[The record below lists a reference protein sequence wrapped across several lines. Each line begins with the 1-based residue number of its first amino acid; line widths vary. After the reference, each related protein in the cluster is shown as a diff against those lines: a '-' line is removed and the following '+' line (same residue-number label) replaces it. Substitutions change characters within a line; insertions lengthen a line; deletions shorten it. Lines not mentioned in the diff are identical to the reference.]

1 MAYDHLAT
9 KLKKTLREKACLPMS
24 ADVRRAKHQLLL
36 TIEQM
41 ESARQQKQ
49 MLGKL
54 KTFYIAPFHHREVA
68 VKKAVMSAIA
78 ETSPRTDWADVVFQ
92 AFFRFSRKALAV
104 GFSFVLLSTAFF
116 GSFHALNPVIV
127 PLVQAAYV
135 ECSGTVFI
143 NDQLCTIQGLHKV
156 SPGDVIATKDLAEAT
171 LFYDNA
177 AVVRLNATTQ
187 ATLDPISPQQIH
199 LAEGGLWLHSPGDLG
214 RDTLK
219 VSTSVVK
226 AKIPQGS
233 AGITAKGNVTQLVT
247 ATAAVEVQIDSDRG
261 ATRLVTVA
269 PEKKLTVRGTLS
281 RSNIREGQLDR
292 ASQEWVRNNRSKDR
306 LYLETVK
313 KNTVESTLADAGT
326 LPGSVKD
333 YVLKLTGTARTLLTW
348 DQQDRLERQV
358 SELNELFSE
367 ALVLTGKDDMTTA
380 EATFEAYRAKFTSLA
395 GEYSGKIRTEISD
408 GNDDFLLGLLKNHLQ
423 AVAPFSPG
431 DSQYVL
437 KQDLERLVLDMPE
450 SAGAS
455 PEAQRIVADSATKK
469 LLEAHEAL
477 NEGNVALSE
486 EVLLEASLYLEQS
499 ALSYPLALTSSDI
512 AVLDAL
518 GKKSA
523 QLEPLVKEM
532 KRKNIEQLRALT
544 PQQQEVEVVASA
556 VAGVAHA
563 GSEQQPK
570 GEETMVKVLGE
581 AVKPEAL

>member
-9 KLKKTLREKACLPMS
+9 RLKKALREKACMTMS
-24 ADVRRAKHQLLL
+24 ADIRQAKHQLLL

-54 KTFYIAPFHHREVA
+54 KTFYTAPLHQQQSA
-68 VKKAVMSAIA
+68 VKKVVMSAIVD
-78 ETSPRTDWADVVFQ
+78 TSPRTDWAGVLAQ
-92 AFFRFSRKALAV
+92 MFFRFSRKALAV

-116 GSFHALNPVIV
+116 GSFHALSPVIL
-127 PLVQAAYV
+127 PLAQAVYL
-135 ECSGTVFI
+135 ECSGTVFV
-143 NDQLCTIQGLHKV
+143 NDQLCNLQGLHKV
-156 SPGDVIATKDLAEAT
+156 SPGDVISTKDLAEAT
-171 LFYDNA
+171 IFYENA
-177 AVVRLNATTQ
+177 AVVRLNSTTK
-187 ATLDPISPQQIH
+187 AALDELSPQQIH
-199 LAEGGLWLHSPGDLG
+199 LTEGGLWLHSPGDLG
-214 RDTLK
+214 RNTLK
-219 VSTSVVK
+219 VSTAVVK

-233 AGITAKGNVTQLVT
+233 AGITTKGNVTQLVT
-247 ATAAVEVQIDSDRG
+247 STAAVEVQIDSLQG
-261 ATRLVTVA
+261 STRLVTVA
-269 PEKKLTVRGTLS
+269 PEKKLTVRGTTS
-281 RSNIREGQLDR
+281 RANIREGQLDR
-292 ASQEWVRNNRSKDR
+292 VSQEWVRNNRSKDR
-306 LYLETVK
+306 EYLETVK
-313 KNTVESTLADAGT
+313 KNTVEATLAEAGT

-367 ALVLTGKDDMTTA
+367 ALVLSGKDDMTTA
-380 EATFEAYRAKFTSLA
+380 ESTFEAYRAKFTSLA
-395 GEYSGKIRTEISD
+395 HEYSGKIRSEISD
-408 GNDDFLLGLLKNHLQ
+408 GNDDFLLGLLRNHLQ

-450 SAGAS
+450 SAGTS

-469 LLEAHEAL
+469 ILEAHEAL

-499 ALSYPLALTSSDI
+499 AASYPLALTSSNI

-518 GKKSA
+518 AKKSA
-523 QLEPLVKEM
+523 QLEPLVKEI
-532 KRKNIEQLRALT
+532 KRKNIEQLRALM
-544 PQQQEVEVVASA
+544 PQQQEVQVVANA
-556 VAGVAHA
+556 VTGAAHE
-563 GSEQQPK
+563 GSQQQP
-570 GEETMVKVLGE
+570 EEQETMMKVLGE